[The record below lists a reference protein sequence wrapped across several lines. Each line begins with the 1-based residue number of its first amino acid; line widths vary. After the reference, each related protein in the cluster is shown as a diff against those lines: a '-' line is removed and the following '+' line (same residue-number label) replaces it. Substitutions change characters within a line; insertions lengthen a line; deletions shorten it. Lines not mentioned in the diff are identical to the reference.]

1 MKVCVNVPPAIRA
14 GARRACCVL
23 TGIAVGTFVATLARS
38 ATQAQYRRSGMFDGT
53 LRMLDS
59 IGLVIMGK
67 IENIERQIEALSP
80 EELAQ
85 LRAWFLEFDWAAW
98 DRQLEAD
105 IQAGKLDRHVQEAR
119 RDHPADKTTP
129 L

>member
-1 MKVCVNVPPAIRA
+1 MFV
-14 GARRACCVL
+14 GA
-23 TGIAVGTFVATLARS
+23 T
-38 ATQAQYRRSGMFDGT
+38 
-53 LRMLDS
+53 RMLNS
-59 IGLVIMGK
+59 ICLVSMGK

-85 LRAWFLEFDWAAW
+85 FRAWFLEFDWAAW

-105 IQAGKLDRHVQEAR
+105 IQAGKLDRLAQEAR
-119 RDHPADKTTP
+119 SDHAAGKTTP

>member
-1 MKVCVNVPPAIRA
+1 
-14 GARRACCVL
+14 
-23 TGIAVGTFVATLARS
+23 
-38 ATQAQYRRSGMFDGT
+38 
-53 LRMLDS
+53 
-59 IGLVIMGK
+59 MGK

-85 LRAWFLEFDWAAW
+85 FRAWFLEFDWAAW

-105 IQAGKLDRHVQEAR
+105 IQAGKLDQLVQKAR
-119 RDHPADKTTP
+119 RDHAAGETTA